1 MTKFEFLTA
10 VRSRLYG
17 LPAEDVQRS
26 LDYFAEMID
35 DHIEDGMSEAEAV
48 AAIGTPDE
56 AAASILGEVP
66 LTKIVATKI
75 KPKRNLHVWEIV
87 LLVLFTPA
95 LFGLA
100 IAAVA
105 LIFSAYITV
114 FSIAI
119 ATFSCVLAFSISSVA
134 CIIYAPYQIVTGSVM
149 QGLCYIGFALTFIG
163 LAILFFH
170 LTMVLGKAA
179 SIMIKKMMTGLKRVI
194 VGKRD

>member
-87 LLVLFTPA
+87 LLVLFAPA

-119 ATFSCVLAFSISSVA
+119 ATFSCVLAFSVA
-134 CIIYAPYQIVTGSVM
+134 SIASILYAPHMIVTGSIL

-170 LTMVLGKAA
+170 LTVVLGKAA
-179 SIMIKKMMTGLKRVI
+179 AIMIKKMMTGLKRVI
-194 VGKRD
+194 VGKRN

>member
-35 DHIEDGMSEAEAV
+35 DRIEDGLSEEEAV

-56 AAASILGEVP
+56 AAASVLGDVS

-87 LLVLFTPA
+87 LLVLFAPA
-95 LFGLA
+95 LFGLT
-100 IAAVA
+100 IAAIA
-105 LIFSAYITV
+105 LIFYAYVTV

-119 ATFSCVLAFSISSVA
+119 ATFSCVLAFSVA
-134 CIIYAPYQIVTGSVM
+134 AIASIAYAPYLIVTGSVL
-149 QGLCYIGFALTFIG
+149 QGICYIGLVLVFIG

-194 VGKRD
+194 VGKKD

>member
-35 DHIEDGMSEAEAV
+35 DHIEDGMSEEEAV

-56 AAASILGEVP
+56 AAASILGDVS

-75 KPKRNLHVWEIV
+75 KPKRQLHVWEIV
-87 LLVLFTPA
+87 LLVLFAPV

-100 IAAVA
+100 VAAVA
-105 LIFSAYITV
+105 LIFSGYVTV

-119 ATFSCVLAFSISSVA
+119 ATFSCVLAFSIASIA
-134 CIIYAPYQIVTGSVM
+134 CIIYAPYLIVTGSIM
-149 QGLCYIGFALTFIG
+149 QGLCYTGFVLIFIG

-170 LTMVLGKAA
+170 LTMVLGKA
-179 SIMIKKMMTGLKRVI
+179 SSTMIKKMMTGLKRVI
-194 VGKRD
+194 VGKKA